1 MGPTAVPVVLP
12 PVLPDWGKVLRG
24 AATESVVPLVPG
36 TLPVLAPPAGG
47 SGKKPAKPAPAKK
60 ESARARAAREKREA
74 AAADKA
80 ARGEQSMDD
89 DFVDGGETGQEDEEM
104 DEEELRK
111 AMAKGGFTAEEV
123 RRQRRCVVGPPGCER
138 RPLLVAL
145 G

>member
-1 MGPTAVPVVLP
+1 MCALAAPLVGPAAVSGVLP

-36 TLPVLAPPAGG
+36 TLPVLPPQPGG
-47 SGKKPAKPAPAKK
+47 SGKKGAKPAPVKT

-80 ARGEQSMDD
+80 ARGEQSLDD
-89 DFVDGGETGQEDEEM
+89 DFGDGETGQEDEEM

-123 RRQRRCVVGPPGCER
+123 RRQRRCVGR
-138 RPLLVAL
+138 
-145 G
+145 